1 MGCVVLCFAEA
12 GSRITLTGGPYAYV
26 EAVFGRYVGFLAGV
40 LLWMLGTTAVAGV
53 SSAFAEGLGALFGV
67 DGLRVPI
74 IVAMFLLLAAIN
86 MRGVEQGTKLIM
98 VASVAKL
105 LPLIAF
111 VAIGVFSSSPTIS
124 RCASC
129 PVRRAWPGR
138 PSCWCLHSA
147 VWKRH
152 WCRAAK

>member
-67 DGLRVPI
+67 ANIRVPV
-74 IVAMFLLLAAIN
+74 IVSMFVLLALIN
-86 MRGVEQGTKLIM
+86 MRVEQGTKLIM
-98 VASVAKL
+98 VASIAKL

-111 VAIGVFSSSPTIS
+111 VGIGVFFIQPENIAVHECQCLEHGP
-124 RCASC
+124 RGHRAG
-129 PVRRAWPGR
+129 VRVQWRGDGTGAEW
-138 PSCWCLHSA
+138 
-147 VWKRH
+147 
-152 WCRAAK
+152 